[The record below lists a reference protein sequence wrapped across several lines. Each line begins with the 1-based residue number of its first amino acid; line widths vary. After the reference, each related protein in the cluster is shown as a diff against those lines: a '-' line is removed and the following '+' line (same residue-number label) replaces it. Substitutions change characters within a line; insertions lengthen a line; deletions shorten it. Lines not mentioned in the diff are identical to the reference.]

1 MRGARLSRGVCCA
14 AWCLSMMAAGQS
26 AAASSG
32 YDALPPPVSAAALE
46 DVPLQLELII
56 NGATTGAIVPVLMRA
71 DGPVVQGT
79 DLRRAALP
87 VGGDG
92 TRLIALHTIPEVAS
106 EYDAAN
112 QRLLLSVP
120 PAWLPR
126 QRLGT
131 AGLSEEPARSSPGAM
146 LNYELF
152 VSDPDGRKATAS
164 LWNEVRIFGPAGIAS
179 TTGVLQVA
187 SRSTRFTRYD
197 SRWSQ
202 SDEARMITWEAGDF
216 ITRGLPWMGAV
227 RLGGFQVS
235 RDFAVRP
242 DVVTYPLPE
251 FAGEAALPSTVELFI
266 NDHRAGGG
274 AIEPGPFTMSTLPQ
288 ISGAGEA
295 RLTVTDALGRRVT
308 TTLPFYVSSALLRTG
323 LTDYA
328 ASAGLLRRNYGMRS
342 FDYGKAAASGS
353 IRRGM
358 TETITLEA
366 HAEASEYG
374 ALGGIGGV
382 FGVSNAGILTASYSH
397 SGHRGMEG
405 GQLSVG
411 YAYQANRFSLT
422 ANHIRRDHD
431 FADMATG
438 GGATAWRQL
447 SSVTA
452 SVSTGTF
459 GNLGAAWF
467 ETRDRKGG
475 KARLAT
481 ASWALPLG
489 RLARLYTAAS
499 REFEGRTWS
508 LSASL
513 SIPFGGR
520 GGTASSGYTRET
532 DGSNSWRAD
541 YSRAVPSA
549 GGIGFSMGAARY
561 RGTELYAQG
570 DFTWRGP
577 SVEVRGGAYGSAR
590 GVTRWAGASGSLVVM
605 DKALFAANRIADAF
619 VLVSTGEPGIP
630 VRYENQRV
638 GNTNGKGH
646 LLMPWAT
653 GYYRAKYEIDP
664 LGLPPS
670 IETPL
675 VEQHIA
681 VKRGS
686 GYRLSFPVRRSVSA
700 RIVLRDSAGAALPVG
715 AAVSVNGTSGTYVG
729 WDGFLYLESVAPQNR
744 LSVKLPDDSTCTA
757 MFDAKHTEDV
767 TDVVLTCL

>member
-1 MRGARLSRGVCCA
+1 MTT
-14 AWCLSMMAAGQS
+14 AGS
-26 AAASSG
+26 PAAASSG
-32 YDALPPPVSAAALE
+32 YASLPPPVSAAVLE
-46 DVPLQLELII
+46 DVPLQLELVI
-56 NGATTGAIVPVLMRA
+56 NGAAAGAIVPVLMRA
-71 DGPVVQGT
+71 DGPVLQGV
-79 DLRRAALP
+79 DLKRAAVP
-87 VGGDG
+87 IGGDE
-92 TRLIALHTIPEVAS
+92 TRLIALRTIPEVAA

-126 QRLGT
+126 QHLGAT
-131 AGLSEEPARSSPGAM
+131 GLSEEPARSSPGAVF
-146 LNYELF
+146 NYELF
-152 VSDPDGRKATAS
+152 VSDPDGRKATVS
-164 LWNEVRIFGPAGIAS
+164 LWNEVRVFGPAGIAS
-179 TTGVLQVA
+179 TTGVWQVG

-197 SRWSQ
+197 SRWTR

-216 ITRGLPWMGAV
+216 ITRGLPWTSAV
-227 RLGGFQVS
+227 RLGGVQVS

-274 AIEPGPFTMSTLPQ
+274 AIEPGPFTMATLPQ

-295 RLTVTDALGRRVT
+295 RLTVTDVLGRRVT

-328 ASAGLLRRNYGMRS
+328 ISGGLLRRNYGTRS
-342 FDYGKAAASGS
+342 FDYGEAAASGS
-353 IRRGM
+353 IRHGI
-358 TETITLEA
+358 TDTITLEA
-366 HAEASEYG
+366 HAEASEHV
-374 ALGGIGGV
+374 ALGGVGGV
-382 FGVSNAGILTASYSH
+382 FGIGNAGILTASYSH
-397 SGHRGMEG
+397 SGHRDMEG
-405 GQLSVG
+405 GQLSAG
-411 YAYQANRFSLT
+411 YAYQARRFSLT

-431 FADMATG
+431 FAGITTE

-447 SSVTA
+447 SSITA

-489 RLARLYTAAS
+489 RLARLYSAAS

-513 SIPFGGR
+513 SIPFGAS
-520 GGTASSGYTRET
+520 GGTASSGYTREA
-532 DGSNSWRAD
+532 DGSNSWRTD

-561 RGTELYAQG
+561 RGTDLYAQG

-577 SVEVRGGAYGSAR
+577 NVEVRGGAYGSAR
-590 GVTRWAGASGSLVVM
+590 GVTRWAGASGSLVMM
-605 DKALFAANRIADAF
+605 DNALFAANRIADAF

-670 IETPL
+670 IETPV
-675 VEQHIA
+675 VEQHVA

-686 GYRLSFPVRRSVSA
+686 GYRLAFPVKRSVSA
-700 RIVLRDSAGAALPVG
+700 RMVLRDSAGVPLPVG
-715 AAVSVNGTSGTYVG
+715 SAVTVNGMSGAYIG
-729 WDGFLYLESVAPQNR
+729 WDGFLYLESIAAQNR
-744 LSVKLPDDSTCTA
+744 LSVRLPDDSTCTA
-757 MFDAKHTEDV
+757 MFAAKSTEDE
-767 TDVVLTCL
+767 TDAVLTCL